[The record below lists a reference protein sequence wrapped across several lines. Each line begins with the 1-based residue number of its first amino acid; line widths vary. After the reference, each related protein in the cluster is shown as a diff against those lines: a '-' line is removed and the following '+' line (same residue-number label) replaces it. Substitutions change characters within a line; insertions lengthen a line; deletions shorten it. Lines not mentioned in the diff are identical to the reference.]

1 VATKLDATT
10 DRRKLE
16 ELRGFCEETGLEFHA
31 ISAATGEGLKE
42 LLRGMADALDRLPK
56 QEIRDEAKETDE
68 VKEVDKA
75 AEDQDHRDS
84 PSENRAME
92 KGSSLRR
99 PRPE

>member
-1 VATKLDATT
+1 M
-10 DRRKLE
+10 
-16 ELRGFCEETGLEFHA
+16 
-31 ISAATGEGLKE
+31 

-68 VKEVDKA
+68 VEEVDKA
-75 AEDQDHRDS
+75 AEDQDHREP